1 MSQKTIL
8 TCAVTGNGTMPSQN
22 ENLPVTPVEIAR
34 AAIDAGKAGAAIAHI
49 HVRDPD
55 TAKGSMD
62 MTLYREV
69 VNRIRDAESDI
80 IINLTTGEGQRFV
93 PSEKDPKIAGP
104 GTTLS
109 HPELRVAHIAELKP
123 EICTLD
129 FNTMV
134 NKTWTVINTPS
145 TLKTMANIVTDAGTK
160 PEIEIFDSGDLNM
173 AKDFIQR
180 GYLKQPVMCQ
190 FVMGINF
197 GAAANTQTMAY
208 LVSQLPDDCIWG
220 AFGIGRMAFPM
231 LAQSY
236 LLGGHVRIGMED
248 TIYIRKGELAKSNAQ
263 LVEKG
268 IAIVESL
275 GGALATASEAR
286 ELLGLSPRS

>member
-1 MSQKTIL
+1 MAQKTIL

-22 ENLPVTPVEIAR
+22 ENLPVTPVEIAH

-55 TAKGSMD
+55 TAKGSMNIA
-62 MTLYREV
+62 LYREV
-69 VNRIRDAESDI
+69 VSRIRDADSDI

-93 PSEKDPKIAGP
+93 PSAQDPKVAAP
-104 GTTLS
+104 GTTLT
-109 HPELRVAHIAELKP
+109 HPKLRVAHVAELKP
-123 EICTLD
+123 ELCTLD

-145 TLKTMANIVTDAGTK
+145 SLKTMLNIVNDTGTK

-180 GYLKQPVMCQ
+180 GFFKRPVMCQ

-208 LVSQLPDDCIWG
+208 LVSQLPDDCIWA

-231 LAQSY
+231 LAQSF

-248 TIYIRKGELAKSNAQ
+248 TVYIEKGKLAKSNAQ
-263 LVEKG
+263 LVEKS
-268 IAIVESL
+268 ISIVENL
-275 GGALATASEAR
+275 GGTMATASEAR
-286 ELLGLSPRS
+286 DMLGLNP